1 MAAYTTVTSSP
12 ATTTLITKG
21 EAVSGNINKITIANF
36 SDNAADAT
44 VNLFLNDGTATDLYL
59 CKNVA
64 IPKGTTLILSDNL
77 AFDSEKYSLKMYSTG
92 TAPALTVIIK

>member
-1 MAAYTTVTSSP
+1 MIIKKITTSP
-12 ATTTLITKG
+12 ATTTLIPEGVGWGYIK
-21 EAVSGNINKITIANF
+21 SIMISNF
-36 SDNAADAT
+36 SDNAADAI

-64 IPKGTTLILSDNL
+64 IPKGTTLVLEDNL
-77 AFDSEKYSLKMYSTG
+77 AFNGSVYSLKMYSTG

>member
-1 MAAYTTVTSSP
+1 MAIYTNITTSP

-21 EAVSGNINKITIANF
+21 RSNSGGIRKISIANF

-44 VNLFLNDGTATDLYL
+44 VNLFLNDGSATDLYL

-64 IPKGTTLILSDNL
+64 IPKGVTLILEDNL
-77 AFDSEKYSLKMYSTG
+77 SFDSSKYDLKMYSTG